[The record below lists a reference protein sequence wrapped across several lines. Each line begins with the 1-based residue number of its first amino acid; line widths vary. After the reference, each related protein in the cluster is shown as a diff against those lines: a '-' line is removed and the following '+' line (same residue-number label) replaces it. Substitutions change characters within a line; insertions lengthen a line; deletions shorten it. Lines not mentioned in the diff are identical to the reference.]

1 MKEIQTWSQFFNCVC
16 STFYNMS
23 HHTEIDGFDGHQI
36 QPGHGIIFI
45 REDKH
50 MMAFESNK
58 SFRMWER
65 KRNPRVIA
73 WTEHCRADHKK
84 SNADNIQKTN
94 RLTRSKKAT
103 RSYAGVSS
111 DANAKMATNVIK
123 KKVAANKQGK
133 K

>member
-1 MKEIQTWSQFFNCVC
+1 
-16 STFYNMS
+16 MS

-50 MMAFESNK
+50 MMAFESRK

-73 WTEHCRADHKK
+73 WTEHYRADHKK
-84 SNADNIQKTN
+84 SNTDNVQKTE
-94 RLTRSKKAT
+94 RLTRSKKVQRT
-103 RSYAGVSS
+103 YAGVSI
-111 DANAKMATNVIK
+111 DANAKLATNVVK
-123 KKVAANKQGK
+123 KRVANAKKNGK